1 MNKEVAPEI
10 IEDTKQ
16 CRWDFQCL
24 NEHGK
29 PICPVVE
36 VIAEDVLFIKCPGGI
51 ICNYIMPHGDRNIC
65 LCPIRKELYR
75 KYKM

>member
-1 MNKEVAPEI
+1 MNKEIAPEI
-10 IEDTKQ
+10 IEDTKH

-29 PICPVVE
+29 LFCSVEEVV
-36 VIAEDVLFIKCPGGI
+36 AGDVLFIKCKGSI
-51 ICNYIMPHGDRNIC
+51 ICDYLMPHGDRNIC

-75 KYKM
+75 KYKT